1 MHPFIQSALGGV
13 LIGLASW
20 LLLASLGRIAGV
32 SGIAAGSLVP
42 VKGDTAWRWMFMAG
56 LVLGGAITFH
66 WVQAPATALRPTG
79 LLVASGLLVGVG
91 TVIGS
96 GCTSGHGVCGIGR
109 RSGRSLLAT
118 LIFMVSGIVTV
129 LLVHGYRS

>member
-1 MHPFIQSALGGV
+1 MHPFIQFALGGI

-20 LLLASLGRIAGV
+20 RILATLGRVTGI
-32 SGIAAGSLVP
+32 SGIAAGALVS
-42 VKGDTAWRWMFMAG
+42 VKVDTSWRWMFMAG
-56 LVLGGAITFH
+56 LVLCGAITFH

-79 LLVASGLLVGVG
+79 LLVASGLLVCVG

-118 LIFMVSGIVTV
+118 PIFMVSSIVTV